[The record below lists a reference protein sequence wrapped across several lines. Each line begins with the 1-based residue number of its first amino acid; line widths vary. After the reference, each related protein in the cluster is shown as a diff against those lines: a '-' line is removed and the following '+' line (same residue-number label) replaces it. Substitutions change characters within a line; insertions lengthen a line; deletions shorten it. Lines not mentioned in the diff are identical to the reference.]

1 MLFNA
6 YKDRLMTLSTRSTAL
21 TILGTSL
28 MIAATASHAAPEV
41 TVVQPVTGS
50 TTMVE
55 QYSNGQ
61 VATITATPNGI
72 TMRNGMPYAITQV
85 TNVPRYSYSVQGA
98 AVVNAPVGTTVSV
111 ANAPAT
117 IVSAPMPVQNV
128 QQVAVQQVAV
138 AAPAVTNQLTTTVAL
153 DTLQLTPTFS
163 TPNVV
168 NAQTKVMKIL
178 KDSTGKEFAVPANH
192 VAPGD
197 VIEYQTTYINTTPQ
211 PVSNINATVSLPNG
225 VKLVSLN
232 SPITT
237 LATTGG
243 NSYQT
248 ISQVGNTTVIQENYT
263 GLKWDLVDLAPNAKQ
278 TVIMRAKVQ

>member
-1 MLFNA
+1 
-6 YKDRLMTLSTRSTAL
+6 MTLSTRSTAL
-21 TILGTSL
+21 TVLGTSL
-28 MIAATASHAAPEV
+28 ILAATASHAAPEV

-72 TMRNGMPYAITQV
+72 TMRNGMPYAVTQV

-98 AVVNAPVGTTVSV
+98 AVVNTPVGTTVSV

-117 IVSAPMPVQNV
+117 IVSAPMPV

-243 NSYQT
+243 DSYQT

-263 GLKWDLVDLAPNAKQ
+263 GLKWDLVNLAPNAKQ

>member
-1 MLFNA
+1 MI
-6 YKDRLMTLSTRSTAL
+6 LSNRATAL
-21 TILGTSL
+21 TVLGTSL
-28 MIAATASHAAPEV
+28 MLAATASHAAPEV

-98 AVVNAPVGTTVSV
+98 AVVNAPVGTTMSV

-117 IVSAPMPVQNV
+117 IVSAPMPV

-278 TVIMRAKVQ
+278 TVTMRAKVQ